1 MTEVHALWNALG
13 GQGEIPSR
21 AGRFSGPLLVLG
33 GGRSVWDDYAKVR
46 PWKGEIM
53 AVNDIGAH
61 LHDRIRHWV
70 TLHPEYLPGWRTYRE
85 KHNYGDRVPP
95 MCHSHKVREGVDVA
109 WALSAVGGTSG
120 LFAVKVGLL
129 LGYDEIVL
137 AGVPMTGDGHYFDPP
152 WYRTEFADRANEMEW
167 RSAIRNLFKGR
178 VTSLSGKTAEWIGAA
193 RLELVNCQ
201 P

>member
-1 MTEVHALWNALG
+1 MRDLPQLWRALG
-13 GQGEIPSR
+13 GRGEIPSR

-33 GGRSVWDDYAKVR
+33 GGRTVWDDYAKVR

-70 TLHPEYLPGWRTYRE
+70 TLHSEYLAGWVEYRNR
-85 KHNYGDRVPP
+85 HNYGDLVPA
-95 MCHSHKVREGVDVA
+95 MTHSHKLKPGVDVL
-109 WALSAVGGTSG
+109 WPLSAVGGTSG
-120 LFAVKVGLL
+120 LFACYIALL

-152 WYRTEFADRANEMEW
+152 WYRTEFADRANEIEW
-167 RSAIRNLFKGR
+167 KSAIRNIFDGR
-178 VTSLSGKTAEWIGAA
+178 VTSLSGRTAEWIGRS
-193 RLELVNCQ
+193 RLELVNSE

>member
-1 MTEVHALWNALG
+1 MSEVHELWNVLG
-13 GQGEIPSR
+13 GRGEIPSR
-21 AGRFSGPLLVLG
+21 SGCFSGPLLVLG
-33 GGRSVWDDYAKVR
+33 GGRTVWDDYAKVR

-70 TLHPEYLPGWRTYRE
+70 TLHPEYFPGWRHYRE

-95 MCHSHKVREGVDVA
+95 MCHSQKSREGVDVA
-109 WALSAVGGTSG
+109 WNFAAVGGTSG

-129 LGYDEIVL
+129 LGYTEIVL

-152 WYRTEFADRANEMEW
+152 WYKTEFADRANEMEW
-167 RSAIRNLFKGR
+167 KSAIRNYFNGR
-178 VTSLSGKTAEWIGAA
+178 VTSLSGKTADWIGSA

>member
-1 MTEVHALWNALG
+1 MRDLPQLWRALG
-13 GQGEIPSR
+13 GRGEIPSR

-33 GGRSVWDDYAKVR
+33 GGRTVWDDYAKVR

-70 TLHPEYLPGWRTYRE
+70 TLHSEYLAGWIEYRNR
-85 KHNYGDRVPP
+85 HNYGDRVPA
-95 MCHSHKVREGVDVA
+95 MTHSHKMKPGVDVL
-109 WALSAVGGTSG
+109 WPLSAVGGTSV
-120 LFAVKVGLL
+120 LFACYVALL

-152 WYRTEFADRANEMEW
+152 WYRTEFADRANEIEW
-167 RSAIRNLFKGR
+167 KSAIRNIFDGR
-178 VTSLSGKTAEWIGAA
+178 VTSLSGRTAEWIGRS
-193 RLELVNCQ
+193 RLELVNSE